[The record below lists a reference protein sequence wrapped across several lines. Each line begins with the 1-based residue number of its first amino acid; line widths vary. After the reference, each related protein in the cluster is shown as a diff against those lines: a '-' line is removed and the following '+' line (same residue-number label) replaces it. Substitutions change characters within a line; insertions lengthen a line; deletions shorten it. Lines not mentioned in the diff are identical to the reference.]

1 MPRTGRGLTMRM
13 RPLELAPT
21 PSTSKPSK
29 AEIVPGV
36 WSTSSP
42 CLNLGFRKNPPMLY
56 KSTTFRPSGG
66 PHFYILV
73 RGRHHPSTQGL
84 NRAFFVLTHE
94 SMIWKRFLNCLQ
106 RPVPY
111 FNDKRF
117 SFGPRDF
124 EPERLLAQ
132 TSSADDN
139 WRCDFTRAF
148 HANTMFLDAIV
159 YDMKLLPGGK
169 YLVVAAKGASATH
182 VIAVFELYGD
192 RPDHM
197 VFKLISSTNLHHR
210 AFQLQTRFMPFK
222 NDSCIFIG
230 YVYRAYSLGHTNNS
244 VDLSEIDYNCTPGNS
259 SVRYIWRW
267 SYIKMDQ
274 LKDTTSQPPLTLTWT
289 DWYACESP
297 IFDVGF
303 FAINDV
309 PLVAFVQAPHTVV
322 FTNLLAEGEALPH
335 IAVCKASN
343 TMQHLR
349 IRALRVIPRQNQ
361 FLVIQTSLENE
372 HLAQLYRMPKFGKHN
387 QEPDETRILDIH
399 GFIPS
404 FQISD
409 NYQSMDYIPGHPN
422 YFQSLNYDPPP
433 ISIFVQTN
441 DPPGLLHYTMMP
453 MSDRADDVYYTVEG
467 KSFNQQSRNNKE
479 QYDVLPGIHRALV
492 YKTIYDDSTQTQGIV
507 ELRRYLNKK
516 RPHPAYISGFREVRE
531 PLLRRYAMET
541 WRPIPV
547 YLSITLPNEIL
558 QRIRTVGMG
567 TITWDEGTG
576 RVCISSRDGKVV
588 ILDMGRALPA
598 NETVEF
604 LDQVATGMS
613 VDSLSSRSGRCM

>member
-1 MPRTGRGLTMRM
+1 MRPGRGQSIRLRL
-13 RPLELAPT
+13 PESLAGPT

-29 AEIVPGV
+29 AEKVPGV

-42 CLNLGFRKNPPMLY
+42 CLNMGFRRNPKYFICRLPFDL
-56 KSTTFRPSGG
+56 
-66 PHFYILV
+66 LV
-73 RGRHHPSTQGL
+73 DQIFIYLSVADIIRLRRL
-84 NRAFFVLTHE
+84 NRAFFILTHE
-94 SMIWKRFLNCLQ
+94 STIWKRFLNCLQ
-106 RPVPY
+106 RPIPY
-111 FNDKRF
+111 FHEKRF

-139 WRCDFTRAF
+139 WRSDFTRAF
-148 HANTMFLDAIV
+148 HANTVFLDGLA

-169 YLVVAAKGASATH
+169 YLVAAGKNATH
-182 VIAVFELYGD
+182 IIALFELCGD
-192 RPDHM
+192 RPDQM
-197 VFKLISSTNLHHR
+197 VFRLIASANLHHR
-210 AFQLQTRFMPFK
+210 AFQLQTRFMPYNK
-222 NDSCIFIG
+222 EPCLFIG
-230 YVYRAYSLGHTNNS
+230 YVCRAYSLGHNDNS
-244 VDLSEIDYNCTPGNS
+244 VDLSEIDYNCTPGNA
-259 SVRYIWRW
+259 SVQWIWRW
-267 SYIKMDQ
+267 SCIKMDQ
-274 LKDTTSQPPLTLTWT
+274 LKDTANLPLTLTWA

-303 FAINDV
+303 FAINEV
-309 PLVAFVQAPHTVV
+309 PLVAFVQKPATVV
-322 FTNLLAEGEALPH
+322 FSNLLAEGEALPH
-335 IAVCKASN
+335 IAVCKSPN
-343 TMQHLR
+343 TMRHLR

-361 FLVIQTSLENE
+361 FLVIQTSLENQ
-372 HLAQLYRMPKFGKHN
+372 HFAQIYRMPKFGKHH
-387 QEPDETRILDIH
+387 QEPDETRLLDIH

-422 YFQSLNYDPPP
+422 YLQSLNYDPPP
-433 ISIFVQTN
+433 ISIFIQTSN
-441 DPPGLLHYTMMP
+441 PPGLVHYTMMP

-467 KSFNQQSRNNKE
+467 NSFTQQSRNDKE

-492 YKTIYDDSTQTQGIV
+492 YKTVYDDATQTQGIT

-547 YLSITLPNEIL
+547 YLSITLPDEIL
-558 QRIRTVGMG
+558 QRIRSVGMG
-567 TITWDEGTG
+567 TIAWDEGTG
-576 RVCISSRDGKVV
+576 RVCISSRDGKIVV
-588 ILDMGRALPA
+588 LDMGRVLPVD
-598 NETVEF
+598 ETVEY

-613 VDSLSSRSGRCM
+613 VDSLSSRSGRWV

>member
-1 MPRTGRGLTMRM
+1 MRTGRGLSMRL
-13 RPLELAPT
+13 RPVESALT

-29 AEIVPGV
+29 AEKVPGV

-42 CLNLGFRKNPPMLY
+42 CLNLGFRRNPQCFISRLPFDL
-56 KSTTFRPSGG
+56 
-66 PHFYILV
+66 LV
-73 RGRHHPSTQGL
+73 DHIFIYLSVADIIRLRRL

-94 SMIWKRFLNCLQ
+94 STIWKHFLNCLQ

-117 SFGPRDF
+117 SFSPRDF

-139 WRCDFTRAF
+139 WRCDFTRAL
-148 HANTMFLDAIV
+148 HANTIFLDTLV

-169 YLVVAAKGASATH
+169 YLVVAAKGATH
-182 VIAVFELYGD
+182 VIAVFEFCGD
-192 RPDHM
+192 RPDQM
-197 VFKLISSTNLHHR
+197 VFRLVSSTNLHHR
-210 AFQLQTRFMPFK
+210 AFQLQTSFMPFK
-222 NDSCIFIG
+222 NDPCIFIG

-244 VDLSEIDYNCTPGNS
+244 VDLSEIDYTCTPGNS

-267 SYIKMDQ
+267 SHIKMDQ
-274 LKDTTSQPPLTLTWT
+274 LKGTTSQPPLTLTWT
-289 DWYACESP
+289 DWYACDSP

-309 PLVAFVQAPHTVV
+309 PLVAFVQGPDTVV

-335 IAVCKASN
+335 IAVCKTPNS
-343 TMQHLR
+343 MHHLR

-361 FLVIQTSLENE
+361 FLVIQTSLEND
-372 HLAQLYRMPKFGKHN
+372 HYAQIYRMPKFGKHN
-387 QEPDETRILDIH
+387 QEPDETRLLDIH

-409 NYQSMDYIPGHPN
+409 NYQSMDYIPGHAN

-433 ISIFVQTN
+433 ISIFVQTSN
-441 DPPGLLHYTMMP
+441 PPGLVHYTIMP

-467 KSFNQQSRNNKE
+467 NSFTQQSRNDKA

-492 YKTIYDDSTQTQGIV
+492 YKTVYDDTTQTQGIV

-567 TITWDEGTG
+567 TIAWDEGTG

-588 ILDMGRALPA
+588 VLDMGRALPA

-613 VDSLSSRSGRCM
+613 VDSLSSR